1 MSDYIEIDITVD
13 SGLLKDLLIVQLSE
27 IGFEGFEE
35 DTNLLKAFIPE
46 KDFRQ
51 ARFDQLA
58 EEYALQ
64 YARIIVKQKNWNEF
78 WEAGYEPVVVHDF
91 CAVRAEFHR
100 PIPGVRHEIIITP
113 KMSFGTGHHA
123 TTFMMIKAMEH
134 LDLQG
139 HTVLDFGTGTGV
151 LAILAEKSGA
161 SSVLAID
168 YDEWSINNARENIL
182 LNQCAKIEIEKTDH
196 IPANGNFEFILAN
209 INKNIILGHFV
220 SIEEHLSAGGKLLLS
235 GLLEN
240 DQEDIL
246 NAAEG
251 LGLKFHEKSDQN
263 GWICILLA
271 KES

>member
-13 SGLLKDLLIVQLSE
+13 PGILKDLLIVHLSE

-35 DTNLLKAFIPE
+35 ETNLLKAFIPVR
-46 KDFRQ
+46 D
-51 ARFDQLA
+51 FDQGRFNRVV
-58 EEYALQ
+58 EEYGLE
-64 YARIIVKQKNWNEF
+64 YARTIIKQKNWNEF

-100 PIPGVRHEIIITP
+100 PIPHVRHEIIITP

-123 TTFMMIKAMEH
+123 TTFMMIQAMEK

-139 HTVLDFGTGTGV
+139 RTVLDFGTGTGV

-161 SSVLAID
+161 SSVTAID
-168 YDEWSINNARENIL
+168 YDEWSINNARENFL
-182 LNQCAKIEIEKTDH
+182 LNNCVKIDLEKADH
-196 IPANGNFEFILAN
+196 ISGNGKFEFILAN
-209 INKNIILGHFV
+209 INKNIILDHFV
-220 SIEEHLSAGGKLLLS
+220 SIEQHLSAGGKLLLS

-240 DQEDIL
+240 DLDDIVK
-246 NAAEG
+246 AAEG
-251 LGLKFHEKSDQN
+251 LRLKFHEKSEQN
-263 GWICILLA
+263 GWICILLV